1 MPWDIRAEAAKERI
15 IAFGIVL
22 VLVVVAVLF
31 MLTFVGLEFLDSAL
45 H

>member
-1 MPWDIRAEAAKERI
+1 MTWDIRAEAAKERL

-22 VLVVVAVLF
+22 VLAVVAILF
-31 MLTFVGLEFLDSAL
+31 MLAFFGLEFLDSAL

>member
-22 VLVVVAVLF
+22 VLVVVAVFF